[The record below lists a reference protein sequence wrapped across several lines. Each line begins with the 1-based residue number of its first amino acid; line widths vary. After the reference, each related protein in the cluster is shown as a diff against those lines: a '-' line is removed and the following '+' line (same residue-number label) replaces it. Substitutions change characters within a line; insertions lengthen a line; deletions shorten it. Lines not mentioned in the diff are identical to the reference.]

1 MLFYFISGWA
11 WSVDIMQPTHSTKLS
26 SSQTSLQNQW
36 VKEERSHGRSCLSV
50 SSSSSRSGL
59 DQISCLWQ
67 SCSCCGKTRQDFVT
81 KLKLHKIFSYL
92 TKMSF
97 WDRAGCVWIKLKK
110 MITSS
115 QEIHQTVLIFSPDK
129 VFWVSKFWPV
139 LLKDNWYFQ
148 LQTAVL
154 RAVSSQCLF
163 RRQGRWW
170 AASDCICYQ
179 NTLLRVA
186 NHIMER
192 WDINCKV
199 KSRFATKLFQ
209 K

>member
-1 MLFYFISGWA
+1 
-11 WSVDIMQPTHSTKLS
+11 MQPTHSTKLS

-36 VKEERSHGRSCLSV
+36 VKEERSHGRSCLWV

-97 WDRAGCVWIKLKK
+97 WDKTGCVWIKLKK

-115 QEIHQTVLIFSPDK
+115 QEIHQTVLIFSLK
-129 VFWVSKFWPV
+129 LSKFPSFGQFFW
-139 LLKDNWYFQ
+139 KIIDISSCR
-148 LQTAVL
+148 LQCWVL

-192 WDINCKV
+192 WDITCKV

-209 K
+209 KFCNHGYDTS

>member
-1 MLFYFISGWA
+1 
-11 WSVDIMQPTHSTKLS
+11 MQPTHSTKLS
-26 SSQTSLQNQW
+26 SSQTSLQSQW
-36 VKEERSHGRSCLSV
+36 VKEERSHGRSCLWV

-97 WDRAGCVWIKLKK
+97 WDKTGCVWIKLKK

-148 LQTAVL
+148 LQTAVFS
-154 RAVSSQCLF
+154 VESSFVTMFVQTTGQMMSSVRLYLLPEYTAEG
-163 RRQGRWW
+163 RQPHHGEVR
-170 AASDCICYQ
+170 Y
-179 NTLLRVA
+179 
-186 NHIMER
+186 
-192 WDINCKV
+192 
-199 KSRFATKLFQ
+199 
-209 K
+209 